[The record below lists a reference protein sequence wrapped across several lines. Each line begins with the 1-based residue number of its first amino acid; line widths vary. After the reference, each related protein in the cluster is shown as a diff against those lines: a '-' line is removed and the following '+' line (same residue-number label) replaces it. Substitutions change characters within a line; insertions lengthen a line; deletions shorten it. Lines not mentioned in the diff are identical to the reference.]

1 MDNGSSHR
9 GEASILRLGGTW
21 PNLRLIHLPVHS
33 WLNQVEICFSVL
45 QRKILTPNDFRN
57 VEEVE
62 ARILGFQ
69 DRYQELAEP
78 FEWKFTRED
87 LVKLMRRL
95 EERERQAA

>member
-1 MDNGSSHR
+1 SHR
-9 GEASILRLGGTW
+9 GQTSVERMKKAW
-21 PNLRLIHLPVHS
+21 PNARLVHLPVHSS
-33 WLNQVEICFSVL
+33 WLNQVEIYFSVL
-45 QRKILTPNDFRN
+45 QRKVLTPNDFRN